1 VRNPWVIRLLIAG
14 LLLTLLKTAP
24 LLAWIGI
31 LFCLGYAAYRIR
43 ERLAVNKSF
52 GQSLNPSNH
61 QVNRGKPG
69 PSGVRAPKIIPS
81 SYDPASALYNYLNE
95 NVYGQPL
102 AAEQVSTLVW
112 NRLKAGL
119 NEKPLGVFCFAGP
132 PGVGKTHFAK
142 ILNRRLFERE
152 DTLLHVDMVAYGN
165 PYAIAGLL
173 GSADQS
179 QPGILTKF
187 VSERPNSIVLLDEFD
202 KAAPEIHKRFLTA
215 FNDGFITEL
224 SQGMKVST
232 TQVIF
237 ILTMNAAADDLVNL
251 LHEYKNDPDALT
263 AAARHVLLRSG
274 QMAPEV
280 VDRIDAIVPFAPLVA
295 RDLGKVVYQ
304 ELQILAQKMNVP
316 IVDGG
321 LDLQILVNVVS
332 ASLNRR
338 QGVRDIKRSLEAQFI
353 RGLQAAKEAGATSVM
368 LRDENGKVI
377 IDRC

>member
-1 VRNPWVIRLLIAG
+1 
-14 LLLTLLKTAP
+14 
-24 LLAWIGI
+24 
-31 LFCLGYAAYRIR
+31 
-43 ERLAVNKSF
+43 
-52 GQSLNPSNH
+52 
-61 QVNRGKPG
+61 
-69 PSGVRAPKIIPS
+69 
-81 SYDPASALYNYLNE
+81 
-95 NVYGQPL
+95 
-102 AAEQVSTLVW
+102 
-112 NRLKAGL
+112 
-119 NEKPLGVFCFAGP
+119 LGVFCLAGP

-152 DTLLHVDMVAYGN
+152 DSLLHVDMVAYGN
-165 PYAIAGLL
+165 PYSIAGLL
-173 GSADQS
+173 GSSDQS

-187 VSERPNSIVLLDEFD
+187 LSEKPNSIVLLDEFD

-224 SQGMKVST
+224 SKGEKIST

-237 ILTMNAAADDLVNL
+237 ILTMNAAADDLVSL
-251 LHEYKNDPDALT
+251 LREYKNDPDTLT
-263 AAARHVLLRSG
+263 AAARQVLLKRDY
-274 QMAPEV
+274 MAPEV

-304 ELQILAQKMNVP
+304 ELQTMAQKMNVP

-332 ASLNRR
+332 ASLNRS

-353 RGLQAAKEAGATSVM
+353 KGLQAAKEAGATSVM

>member
-1 VRNPWVIRLLIAG
+1 VQNPWIIRLLIAG
-14 LLLTLLKTAP
+14 FLLTLIKTAP
-24 LLAWIGI
+24 WLAWIAI
-31 LFCLGYAAYRIR
+31 LLCLGYAAYRIR
-43 ERLAVNKSF
+43 QRLALNRNSAA
-52 GQSLNPSNH
+52 GPGSLNQSQAKSKRSDPPPP
-61 QVNRGKPG
+61 R
-69 PSGVRAPKIIPS
+69 IIPS
-81 SYDPASALYNYLNE
+81 SYDPAAGLFDYLNE

-102 AAEQVSTLVW
+102 AAEQVSTVIW

-119 NEKPLGVFCFAGP
+119 NEKPLGVFCLAGP

-152 DTLLHVDMVAYGN
+152 DSLLHVDMVAYGN
-165 PYAIAGLL
+165 PYSIAGLL
-173 GSADQS
+173 GSSDQS

-187 VSERPNSIVLLDEFD
+187 LSEKPNSIVLLDEFD

-224 SQGMKVST
+224 SKGEKIST

-237 ILTMNAAADDLVNL
+237 ILTMNAAADDLVSL
-251 LHEYKNDPDALT
+251 LREYKNDPDTLT
-263 AAARHVLLRSG
+263 AAARQVLLKRDY
-274 QMAPEV
+274 MAPEV

-304 ELQILAQKMNVP
+304 ELQTMAQKMNVP

-332 ASLNRR
+332 ASLNRS

-353 RGLQAAKEAGATSVM
+353 KGLQAAKEAGATSVM